1 MITCKLEID
10 ENVEELYKI
19 FLSEKLQS
27 DRASCNIKKG
37 KTLVFEVK
45 AKDSIS
51 MRAFMSSILKIIE
64 IHNKIS
70 KVK

>member
-10 ENVEELYKI
+10 ENVEDLYKI

-27 DRASCNIKKG
+27 DRAICNIKKG

-45 AKDSIS
+45 AKDPIS
-51 MRAFMSSILKIIE
+51 MRAFTNSILKTIE
-64 IHNKIS
+64 IHDKIS
-70 KVK
+70 QIK